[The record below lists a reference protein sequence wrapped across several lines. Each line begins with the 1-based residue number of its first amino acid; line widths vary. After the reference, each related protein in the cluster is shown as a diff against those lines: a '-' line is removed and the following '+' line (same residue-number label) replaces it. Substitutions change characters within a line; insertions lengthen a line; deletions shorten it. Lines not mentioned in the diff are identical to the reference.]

1 MASKKK
7 PVNFKVTKS
16 KNEIMT
22 AALIGLVTAL
32 IVIVIGVILLH
43 ANQTSDK
50 TSQTAEK
57 VDNGSVNLGSLGF
70 RIEGDKAVI
79 RNDSATQELR
89 DFLKADVKKSGCK
102 DNNGVDVVIAHS
114 QDEKQLLL
122 GYGCGNSAARMFAI
136 KKDDGWKVISP
147 TNEFNL
153 FEIPSCKMVDEN
165 NISNEIAP
173 VCQNKKKV
181 GDNLSY
187 DYKIR

>member
-7 PVNFKVTKS
+7 PANFKVTKS

-22 AALIGLVTAL
+22 AVLIGLVMAL

>member
-7 PVNFKVTKS
+7 PANFKVTKS

-22 AALIGLVTAL
+22 AVLIGLVTAL

-50 TSQTAEK
+50 TFQTAEK
-57 VDNGSVNLGSLGF
+57 VDNGFVSLGSLGF
-70 RIEGDKAVI
+70 RIEGGKAVI

-102 DNNGVDVVIAHS
+102 DNNGVTAVIAHS

-136 KKDDGWKVISP
+136 RKEDSWKAISP
-147 TNEFNL
+147 TNQFNL
-153 FEIPSCKMVDEN
+153 FDIPSCKMVDEN

-173 VCQNKKKV
+173 VCQNEKKV

>member
-7 PVNFKVTKS
+7 PANFKVTKS
-16 KNEIMT
+16 KNEIM
-22 AALIGLVTAL
+22 AAVLISLVTAF

-70 RIEGDKAVI
+70 RVEGGKAVI

-102 DNNGVDVVIAHS
+102 DNNGVTAVIAHS

-122 GYGCGNSAARMFAI
+122 GYGCGNSVARMFAV
-136 KKDDGWKVISP
+136 KQDSGWKAISP
-147 TNEFNL
+147 TNQFNL

-173 VCQNKKKV
+173 VCQNEKKV

>member
-7 PVNFKVTKS
+7 PANFKVTKS

-22 AALIGLVTAL
+22 AVLIGLVTAF

-50 TSQTAEK
+50 TSQIAEK

-70 RIEGDKAVI
+70 RIEGGKAVT

-102 DNNGVDVVIAHS
+102 DNNGAAAVIAHS

-122 GYGCGNSAARMFAI
+122 GYGCGNSVARMFAI
-136 KKDDGWKVISP
+136 KKDDGWKAISP
-147 TNEFNL
+147 TNQFNL

-173 VCQNKKKV
+173 VCQNEKKI

>member
-7 PVNFKVTKS
+7 PANFKVTKS

-22 AALIGLVTAL
+22 AVLIGLVTTL

-43 ANQTSDK
+43 TNQTSDK
-50 TSQTAEK
+50 TSQTVEK

-70 RIEGDKAVI
+70 QIEGDKAVI

-102 DNNGVDVVIAHS
+102 GNNGVTAVIAHS

-122 GYGCGNSAARMFAI
+122 GYGCGNSAARMFAV
-136 KKDDGWKVISP
+136 KQDSGWKVISP
-147 TNEFNL
+147 TNQFNL
-153 FEIPSCKMVDEN
+153 FDIPSCKMVDEN

-173 VCQNKKKV
+173 VCQNEKKV

>member
-7 PVNFKVTKS
+7 PANFKVTKS

-22 AALIGLVTAL
+22 AVLIGLVTAL

-50 TSQTAEK
+50 TSQTVEK
-57 VDNGSVNLGSLGF
+57 VDNGSVSLGSLGF
-70 RIEGDKAVI
+70 RIEGGKAVT

-102 DNNGVDVVIAHS
+102 DNNGVTAVIAHS

-122 GYGCGNSAARMFAI
+122 GYGCGNSVARMFAV
-136 KKDDGWKVISP
+136 KKDDGWKAISP
-147 TNEFNL
+147 TNQFNL
-153 FEIPSCKMVDEN
+153 FDIPSCKMVDEN

-173 VCQNKKKV
+173 VCQNEKKV

>member
-7 PVNFKVTKS
+7 PANFKVTKS

-22 AALIGLVTAL
+22 AVLIGLVTTL
-32 IVIVIGVILLH
+32 IAIVIGVILLH

-70 RIEGDKAVI
+70 RIEGDKAVT
-79 RNDSATQELR
+79 RNDSVTQELR
-89 DFLKADVKKSGCK
+89 DFLKAEVKKSGCK
-102 DNNGVDVVIAHS
+102 DNNGVAAVIAHS

-122 GYGCGNSAARMFAI
+122 GYGCGNSAARMFAV
-136 KKDDGWKVISP
+136 KQDSGWKAISP
-147 TNEFNL
+147 TNQFNL
-153 FEIPSCKMVDEN
+153 FDIPSCKMVDEN

-173 VCQNKKKV
+173 VCQNEKKV

>member
-7 PVNFKVTKS
+7 PANFKVTRS

-50 TSQTAEK
+50 TPQTAEK
-57 VDNGSVNLGSLGF
+57 VDNGFVSLGSLGF
-70 RIEGDKAVI
+70 RIEGGKAVI

-102 DNNGVDVVIAHS
+102 DNNGATAVIAHS

-122 GYGCGNSAARMFAI
+122 GYGCGNSVARMFAV
-136 KKDDGWKVISP
+136 KKDDGWKAISP

-153 FEIPSCKMVDEN
+153 FDIPSCKMVDEN

-173 VCQNKKKV
+173 VCQNEKKV

>member
-7 PVNFKVTKS
+7 PANFKVTKS

-22 AALIGLVTAL
+22 AVLIGLVTAL

-50 TSQTAEK
+50 TSQTVEK
-57 VDNGSVNLGSLGF
+57 VDNGFVSLGSLGF
-70 RIEGDKAVI
+70 RIEGGKAVI

-102 DNNGVDVVIAHS
+102 DNNGAAAVIAHS

-122 GYGCGNSAARMFAI
+122 GYGCGNSVARMFAV
-136 KKDDGWKVISP
+136 KKDDGWKAISP
-147 TNEFNL
+147 TNQFNL
-153 FEIPSCKMVDEN
+153 FDIPSCKMVDEN

-173 VCQNKKKV
+173 VCQNEKKV

>member
-7 PVNFKVTKS
+7 PANFKVTKS
-16 KNEIMT
+16 KNEIM
-22 AALIGLVTAL
+22 AAVLISLVTAL

-43 ANQTSDK
+43 VNQTSDK

-70 RIEGDKAVI
+70 RIEGDRAVT

-89 DFLKADVKKSGCK
+89 DFLKAEVKKSGCK
-102 DNNGVDVVIAHS
+102 DNNGVAAVIAHS

-122 GYGCGNSAARMFAI
+122 GYGCGNSAARMFAV
-136 KKDDGWKVISP
+136 KKDDGWKAISP
-147 TNEFNL
+147 TNQFNL

-173 VCQNKKKV
+173 VCQNEKKV

>member
-7 PVNFKVTKS
+7 PANFKVTKS

-22 AALIGLVTAL
+22 AVLIGLVTAL

-43 ANQTSDK
+43 TNQTSDK
-50 TSQTAEK
+50 TSQMAEK
-57 VDNGSVNLGSLGF
+57 VDNGSINLGSLGF
-70 RIEGDKAVI
+70 RIEGGKAVI

-102 DNNGVDVVIAHS
+102 NNNGVTAVIAHS

-122 GYGCGNSAARMFAI
+122 GYGCGNSAARMFVI
-136 KKDDGWKVISP
+136 KQDGGWKSISP
-147 TNEFNL
+147 TNQFNL
-153 FEIPSCKMVDEN
+153 FNIPSCKMVDEN

-173 VCQNKKKV
+173 VCQNEKKV

>member
-7 PVNFKVTKS
+7 PANFKVTKS

-22 AALIGLVTAL
+22 AVLIGLVTAL
-32 IVIVIGVILLH
+32 IVIVIGVILLQS
-43 ANQTSDK
+43 NQTSDK
-50 TSQTAEK
+50 TSQMAEK

-70 RIEGDKAVI
+70 RIEGGKAVT

-102 DNNGVDVVIAHS
+102 DNNGVDAVIAHS

-122 GYGCGNSAARMFAI
+122 GYGCGNSVARMFAV
-136 KKDDGWKVISP
+136 KKDDGWKAISP
-147 TNEFNL
+147 TNQFNI

-173 VCQNKKKV
+173 VCQNEKKV

>member
-7 PVNFKVTKS
+7 PANFKVTKS

-22 AALIGLVTAL
+22 AVLIGLVTAL

-43 ANQTSDK
+43 TSQTSDK

-57 VDNGSVNLGSLGF
+57 VDNGSVNLESLGF
-70 RIEGDKAVI
+70 RIEGGKAVT

-89 DFLKADVKKSGCK
+89 DFLKAEVKKSGCK
-102 DNNGVDVVIAHS
+102 DNNGVAAVIAHS
-114 QDEKQLLL
+114 QNEKQLLL
-122 GYGCGNSAARMFAI
+122 GYGCGNSVARMFAVR
-136 KKDDGWKVISP
+136 KEDGWKAISP
-147 TNEFNL
+147 TNQFNL
-153 FEIPSCKMVDEN
+153 FDIPSCKMVDEN

-173 VCQNKKKV
+173 VCQNEKKV

>member
-7 PVNFKVTKS
+7 PANFKVTKS

-22 AALIGLVTAL
+22 AVLIGLVTAL
-32 IVIVIGVILLH
+32 IVIVIGVVLLH

-70 RIEGDKAVI
+70 RIEGGKAVI

-102 DNNGVDVVIAHS
+102 DNNGVAAVIAHS

-122 GYGCGNSAARMFAI
+122 SYGCGNSAARMFAVR
-136 KKDDGWKVISP
+136 KEDGWKAISP
-147 TNEFNL
+147 TNQFNL
-153 FEIPSCKMVDEN
+153 FDIPSCKMVDEN

-173 VCQNKKKV
+173 VCQNEKKV

>member
-7 PVNFKVTKS
+7 PANFKVTKS

-22 AALIGLVTAL
+22 AVLIGLVTAF

-57 VDNGSVNLGSLGF
+57 VDNGSVSLGSLGF
-70 RIEGDKAVI
+70 RIEGDKAVT

-102 DNNGVDVVIAHS
+102 DNNGVTAVIAHS

-122 GYGCGNSAARMFAI
+122 GHGCGNSEARMFAV
-136 KKDDGWKVISP
+136 KKDGGWKVISP
-147 TNEFNL
+147 TNQFNL
-153 FEIPSCKMVDEN
+153 FDIPSCKMVDEN

-173 VCQNKKKV
+173 VCQNEKKV

>member
-7 PVNFKVTKS
+7 PANFKVTKS

-22 AALIGLVTAL
+22 AVLIGLVTAL

-43 ANQTSDK
+43 TNQTSDK
-50 TSQTAEK
+50 MSQTAEK

-70 RIEGDKAVI
+70 RIEGGKAVT

-102 DNNGVDVVIAHS
+102 DNNGVDAVIAHS

-122 GYGCGNSAARMFAI
+122 GYGCGNSVARMFAV
-136 KKDDGWKVISP
+136 KKDDGWKAISP
-147 TNEFNL
+147 TNQFNI

-165 NISNEIAP
+165 NISNEIAS
-173 VCQNKKKV
+173 VCQNEKKV

>member
-7 PVNFKVTKS
+7 PANFKVTKS

-22 AALIGLVTAL
+22 AVLIGLVTAL

-43 ANQTSDK
+43 TNQTSDK
-50 TSQTAEK
+50 MSQTAEK

-70 RIEGDKAVI
+70 RIEGGKAVT

-102 DNNGVDVVIAHS
+102 DNNGVTVVIAHS

-122 GYGCGNSAARMFAI
+122 GYGCGNSAARMFAV
-136 KKDDGWKVISP
+136 KKDDGWKAISP
-147 TNEFNL
+147 TNQFNI

-173 VCQNKKKV
+173 VCQNEKKV

>member
-7 PVNFKVTKS
+7 PANFKVTKS

-22 AALIGLVTAL
+22 AVLIGLVTAL

-57 VDNGSVNLGSLGF
+57 VDNGSVSLGSLGF
-70 RIEGDKAVI
+70 RIEGGKAVI
-79 RNDSATQELR
+79 RNDSATQEIR

-102 DNNGVDVVIAHS
+102 DNNGVAAVIAHS

-122 GYGCGNSAARMFAI
+122 GYGCGNSAARMFAV
-136 KKDDGWKVISP
+136 KKDDGWKAISP
-147 TNEFNL
+147 TNQFNL

-173 VCQNKKKV
+173 VCQNEKKV

>member
-7 PVNFKVTKS
+7 PANFKVTKS

-22 AALIGLVTAL
+22 AALIGLVTAF

-50 TSQTAEK
+50 TSQIAEK

-70 RIEGDKAVI
+70 RIEGGKAVT

-89 DFLKADVKKSGCK
+89 DFLKAEVKKSGCK
-102 DNNGVDVVIAHS
+102 DNNGAAAVIAHS

-122 GYGCGNSAARMFAI
+122 GYGCGSSAARMFAI
-136 KKDDGWKVISP
+136 KKDGGWKAISP
-147 TNEFNL
+147 TNQFNL

-173 VCQNKKKV
+173 VCQNEKKV

>member
-7 PVNFKVTKS
+7 PANFKVTKS

-50 TSQTAEK
+50 TSQTTEK
-57 VDNGSVNLGSLGF
+57 VDNGSVSLGSLGF
-70 RIEGDKAVI
+70 RIEGGKAVT

-102 DNNGVDVVIAHS
+102 DNNGVTAVIAHS

-122 GYGCGNSAARMFAI
+122 GYGCGNSVARMFAV
-136 KKDDGWKVISP
+136 KKDDGWKAISP
-147 TNEFNL
+147 TNQFNL
-153 FEIPSCKMVDEN
+153 FDIPSCKMVDEN

-173 VCQNKKKV
+173 VCQNEKKV

>member
-7 PVNFKVTKS
+7 PANFKVTKS

-22 AALIGLVTAL
+22 AVLIGLVAAF

-43 ANQTSDK
+43 TNQTSDK
-50 TSQTAEK
+50 TSQMAEK
-57 VDNGSVNLGSLGF
+57 VDNGSINLGSLGF
-70 RIEGDKAVI
+70 RIEGGKAVI

-102 DNNGVDVVIAHS
+102 NNNGVTAVIAHS

-136 KKDDGWKVISP
+136 KKDDGWKAISP

-173 VCQNKKKV
+173 VCQNEKKV

>member
-7 PVNFKVTKS
+7 PANFKVTKS
-16 KNEIMT
+16 KNKTMT
-22 AALIGLVTAL
+22 AVLIGLATAL

-50 TSQTAEK
+50 TSQMAEK
-57 VDNGSVNLGSLGF
+57 VDNGSINLGSLGF
-70 RIEGDKAVI
+70 RIEGGKAVI

-102 DNNGVDVVIAHS
+102 NNNGVTAVIAHS

-122 GYGCGNSAARMFAI
+122 GYGCGNSVARMFAI
-136 KKDDGWKVISP
+136 KKDDGWKAISP

-173 VCQNKKKV
+173 VCQNEKKV

>member
-1 MASKKK
+1 MASTKK
-7 PVNFKVTKS
+7 PANPKVAKS
-16 KNEIMT
+16 KNKTMT
-22 AALIGLVTAL
+22 AALIGLATAL

-50 TSQTAEK
+50 TSQTVEK
-57 VDNGSVNLGSLGF
+57 VDNGFVSLGSLGF
-70 RIEGDKAVI
+70 RIEGGKAVT

-102 DNNGVDVVIAHS
+102 DNNGAAAVIAHS

-122 GYGCGNSAARMFAI
+122 GYGCGNSVARMFAI
-136 KKDDGWKVISP
+136 KKDDGWKAISP
-147 TNEFNL
+147 TNQFNL

-173 VCQNKKKV
+173 VCQNEKKV

>member
-7 PVNFKVTKS
+7 PANFKVTKS

-22 AALIGLVTAL
+22 AVLIGLVTAL

-43 ANQTSDK
+43 TNQTSDK
-50 TSQTAEK
+50 TSQMAEK
-57 VDNGSVNLGSLGF
+57 VDNGSINLGSLGF
-70 RIEGDKAVI
+70 RIEGGKAVI

-102 DNNGVDVVIAHS
+102 NNNGVTAVIAHS

-136 KKDDGWKVISP
+136 KKDDGWKAISP

-173 VCQNKKKV
+173 VCQNEKKV

>member
-7 PVNFKVTKS
+7 PANFKVTKS

-22 AALIGLVTAL
+22 AVLIGLVTAL
-32 IVIVIGVILLH
+32 IVIVIGVILLQS
-43 ANQTSDK
+43 NQTSDK

-70 RIEGDKAVI
+70 RIEGGKAVI

-173 VCQNKKKV
+173 VCQNEKKV

-187 DYKIR
+187 DYRLR

>member
-7 PVNFKVTKS
+7 PANFKVTKS

-22 AALIGLVTAL
+22 AVLIGLVTIL

-50 TSQTAEK
+50 TSQTAGK

-70 RIEGDKAVI
+70 RIEGGKAVI

-89 DFLKADVKKSGCK
+89 DFLKAEVKKSGCK
-102 DNNGVDVVIAHS
+102 DNNGVAAVIAHS

-122 GYGCGNSAARMFAI
+122 GYGCGNSAARMFAV
-136 KKDDGWKVISP
+136 KKDDGWKAISP

-153 FEIPSCKMVDEN
+153 FDIPSCKMVDEN

-173 VCQNKKKV
+173 VCQNEKKI

>member
-1 MASKKK
+1 MVSTKK
-7 PVNFKVTKS
+7 PANFKVTKS

-22 AALIGLVTAL
+22 AVLIGLATAL

-50 TSQTAEK
+50 TSQTTEK
-57 VDNGSVNLGSLGF
+57 VDNGSVSLGSLGF
-70 RIEGDKAVI
+70 RIEGGKAVT

-102 DNNGVDVVIAHS
+102 DNNGVTAVIAHS

-122 GYGCGNSAARMFAI
+122 GYGCGNSVARMFAV
-136 KKDDGWKVISP
+136 KQDSGWKVISP
-147 TNEFNL
+147 TNQFNL
-153 FEIPSCKMVDEN
+153 FDIPSCKMVDEN

-173 VCQNKKKV
+173 VCQNEKKV

>member
-7 PVNFKVTKS
+7 PANFKVTKS

-22 AALIGLVTAL
+22 AVLIGLVTAL
-32 IVIVIGVILLH
+32 IVMVIGVILLH
-43 ANQTSDK
+43 TDQTSDK
-50 TSQTAEK
+50 TSQTVEK
-57 VDNGSVNLGSLGF
+57 VDNGSVSLGSLGF
-70 RIEGDKAVI
+70 RIEGGKAVI
-79 RNDSATQELR
+79 RNDSAVQEIR
-89 DFLKADVKKSGCK
+89 DFLKAEVKKSGCK
-102 DNNGVDVVIAHS
+102 DNNGVAAVITHS

-122 GYGCGNSAARMFAI
+122 GYGCGNSVARMFAV
-136 KKDDGWKVISP
+136 KKDGGWKAISP
-147 TNEFNL
+147 TNQFNL

-173 VCQNKKKV
+173 VCQNEKKV

>member
-7 PVNFKVTKS
+7 PANFKVTKS

-22 AALIGLVTAL
+22 VVLIGLVTAL
-32 IVIVIGVILLH
+32 IVIVIGVILLQS
-43 ANQTSDK
+43 NQTSDK
-50 TSQTAEK
+50 TSQTVEK
-57 VDNGSVNLGSLGF
+57 VDNGSVSLGSLGF
-70 RIEGDKAVI
+70 RIEGGKAVT

-102 DNNGVDVVIAHS
+102 DNNGAAAVIAHS

-122 GYGCGNSAARMFAI
+122 GYGCGNSVARMFAV
-136 KKDDGWKVISP
+136 KKDDGWKAISP
-147 TNEFNL
+147 TNQFNL
-153 FEIPSCKMVDEN
+153 FDIPSCKMVDEN

-173 VCQNKKKV
+173 VCQNEKKV

>member
-7 PVNFKVTKS
+7 PTNFKVTKS

-22 AALIGLVTAL
+22 AVLIGLVTAL
-32 IVIVIGVILLH
+32 IVIVIGVVLLH

-57 VDNGSVNLGSLGF
+57 VDSGSVNLGSLGF
-70 RIEGDKAVI
+70 RIEGDKAVT
-79 RNDSATQELR
+79 RNDSVTQELR
-89 DFLKADVKKSGCK
+89 DFLKAEVKKSGCK
-102 DNNGVDVVIAHS
+102 DNNGVAAVITHS

-122 GYGCGNSAARMFAI
+122 GYGCGNSAARMFAV
-136 KKDDGWKVISP
+136 KKDDGWKAISP
-147 TNEFNL
+147 TNQFNL

-173 VCQNKKKV
+173 VCQNEKKA

>member
-7 PVNFKVTKS
+7 PANFKVTKS

-32 IVIVIGVILLH
+32 IVIVIGVILLQS
-43 ANQTSDK
+43 NQTSDK

-57 VDNGSVNLGSLGF
+57 VDNGSVSLGSLGF
-70 RIEGDKAVI
+70 RIEGGKAVT

>member
-7 PVNFKVTKS
+7 PANFKVTKS

-22 AALIGLVTAL
+22 AALIGLATAL

-70 RIEGDKAVI
+70 RIEGGKAVT
-79 RNDSATQELR
+79 RNDSATQEIR

-102 DNNGVDVVIAHS
+102 DNNGIDVVITHS

-122 GYGCGNSAARMFAI
+122 GYGCGNSAARMFAV
-136 KKDDGWKVISP
+136 KKDGEWKVISP
-147 TNEFNL
+147 TNQFNL
-153 FEIPSCKMVDEN
+153 FDIPSCKMVDEN

-173 VCQNKKKV
+173 VCQNEKKV

>member
-7 PVNFKVTKS
+7 PANFKVTKS

-22 AALIGLVTAL
+22 AMLIGLVTAL

-50 TSQTAEK
+50 TSQIVEK
-57 VDNGSVNLGSLGF
+57 VDNGYVSLGSLGF
-70 RIEGDKAVI
+70 RIEGGKAVI

-89 DFLKADVKKSGCK
+89 DFLKADAKKSGCK
-102 DNNGVDVVIAHS
+102 GSNGVTAVIAHS

-122 GYGCGNSAARMFAI
+122 GYGCGNSLARMFAV
-136 KKDDGWKVISP
+136 KKDDGWKAISP
-147 TNEFNL
+147 TNQFNL
-153 FEIPSCKMVDEN
+153 FDIPSCKMVDEN

-173 VCQNKKKV
+173 VCQNEKKV

>member
-7 PVNFKVTKS
+7 PANFKVTKS

-22 AALIGLVTAL
+22 AVLIGLVTVL

-43 ANQTSDK
+43 TNQTSDK

-70 RIEGDKAVI
+70 RIEGSKAVT

-102 DNNGVDVVIAHS
+102 DNNGVTAVIAHS

-122 GYGCGNSAARMFAI
+122 GYGCGNSVARMFAV
-136 KKDDGWKVISP
+136 KKDDGWKAISP
-147 TNEFNL
+147 TNQFNL
-153 FEIPSCKMVDEN
+153 FDIPSCKMVDEN

-173 VCQNKKKV
+173 VCQNEKKV

>member
-7 PVNFKVTKS
+7 PANFKVTKS

-22 AALIGLVTAL
+22 VVLIGLVTAL

-57 VDNGSVNLGSLGF
+57 VDNGSVSLGSLGF
-70 RIEGDKAVI
+70 RIEGGKAVT

-89 DFLKADVKKSGCK
+89 DFLKTDVKKSGCK
-102 DNNGVDVVIAHS
+102 DNNGVTAVIAHS

-136 KKDDGWKVISP
+136 KKDDGWKAISP
-147 TNEFNL
+147 TNQFNI

-173 VCQNKKKV
+173 VCQNEKKV